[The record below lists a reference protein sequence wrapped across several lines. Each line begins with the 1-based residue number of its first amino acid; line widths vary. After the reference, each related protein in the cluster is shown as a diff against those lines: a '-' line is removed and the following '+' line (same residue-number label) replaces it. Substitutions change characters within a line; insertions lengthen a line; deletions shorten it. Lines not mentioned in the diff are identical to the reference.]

1 MGITDRGLN
10 MATKFGDILR
20 FNYYTETAG
29 SVWDDE
35 RTLAQSGNSVWTSG
49 IVQSIDTKQGSSDMV
64 LFEQGRISYDDKKM
78 YVNGSILTTSGARVF
93 TVMIGSPG
101 PIYKQTEGTIIEG
114 ITGVDTYKKVYLRL
128 LPAGS
133 LE

>member
-1 MGITDRGLN
+1 MGIADRGLN
-10 MATKFGDILR
+10 MASKFGDILR
-20 FNYYTETAG
+20 FQYFTESLG

-35 RTLAQSGNSVWTSG
+35 RTLAQSGNNVWVSG

-64 LFEQGRISYDDKKM
+64 LFEQGRISYDDKKL

-93 TVMIGSPG
+93 TVMVGSPG

-114 ITGVDTYKKVYLRL
+114 IKETDVYKKVYLRL
-128 LPAGS
+128 LSTGS